1 MLVRSNSNTNVAIG
15 VVARE
20 HRSELLLK
28 EPSTIPYVEVAYNTT
43 TRFVVFY
50 HDLDDDL
57 GIDVTATSV
66 PYVAYWTVSNST
78 HSSIASGSLTPV
90 PGEPGNYTMTFD
102 ASLFLVN
109 ETYRLRMF
117 ADANAPVD
125 YWQAYVVVNIVIRG
139 REVEIIPT
147 FDSYSVFWNNT
158 LTISVYLNDT
168 ATNSPILGAN
178 PQFFAIGFSGTLL
191 PNGTA
196 GWYST
201 TFRVYQLSVGTYTIT
216 VRARIA
222 AYEDATRQILLLVRP
237 QPTQGAIIDG
247 HTSDQTGTVIRD
259 LDERDWWVPVGDL
272 LILNFN
278 FTGQWNQ
285 SIIGAA
291 GRISYQVGYRD
302 LVEIGNGV
310 YRAIIN
316 TSTIPIGSY
325 SVAVAFS
332 STNYDIAILSFSFE
346 VRLIPSQI
354 RLTFPKINGTYLNLY
369 VGEVFSV
376 QVNFT
381 DTWHQRPISGA
392 VLFADIPAI
401 GRFNIP
407 MIDLRNGLYEILG
420 LSTFVEGIYDLT
432 IHGAAQN
439 YAAATLSIQLR
450 AETNPIVRNGA
461 TIGMIAALIGL
472 FILGG
477 WFAYTR
483 VFAIP
488 WLVRKMRSMSQNL
501 GKGKTPKL
509 SGRDSRRIATRP
521 DQVSSVLR
529 AAYDGA
535 EIPFVATAVPLAV
548 TIAERD
554 AEDKAI
560 WSELD
565 KLEGLGR
572 DQRLELFE
580 HMKRIPP
587 SDRVWFLEDLKKQM
601 GASARFGRAAAPKKV
616 PKAADDAQIMHRLD
630 AIPTLSTEEKAAL
643 LKQIRGLPSD
653 EREEVFKTLQE
664 QSKQAKK

>member
-1 MLVRSNSNTNVAIG
+1 
-15 VVARE
+15 
-20 HRSELLLK
+20 
-28 EPSTIPYVEVAYNTT
+28 
-43 TRFVVFY
+43 
-50 HDLDDDL
+50 
-57 GIDVTATSV
+57 
-66 PYVAYWTVSNST
+66 
-78 HSSIASGSLTPV
+78 
-90 PGEPGNYTMTFD
+90 MTFD

-117 ADANAPVD
+117 VDANAPVD
-125 YWQAYVVVNIVIRG
+125 YWQAYIVVNIVIRG
-139 REVEIIPT
+139 REVQIIPA
-147 FDSYSVFWNNT
+147 FESYSVFWNNT
-158 LTISVYLNDT
+158 LTISIYLNDT
-168 ATNSPILGAN
+168 ATNNPVLGAN
-178 PQFFAIGFSGTLL
+178 PEFFAIGLSGNLL

-201 TFRVYQLSVGTYTIT
+201 TFRVNQLSVGTYTVT

-222 AYEDATRQILLLVRP
+222 AYEDATKQILLYVAP

-247 HTSDQTGTVIRD
+247 HTSDQPGTIIRD
-259 LDERDWWVPVGDL
+259 LDEGDWWVPIGDL

-285 SIIGAA
+285 SIIGAT
-291 GRISYQVGYRD
+291 GRISYQVGYQE

-354 RLTFPKINGTYLNLY
+354 RLTFPIMNGTYLDLY

-381 DTWHQRPISGA
+381 DTWHQRPIIGA
-392 VLFADIPAI
+392 VLFADIPRI

-407 MIDLRNGLYEILG
+407 MIDQGNGLYAILG
-420 LSTFVEGIYDLT
+420 LSTFVEGIYDMT
-432 IHGAAQN
+432 FHGAAQN
-439 YAAATLSIQLR
+439 HVAGTLTIQLR
-450 AETNPIVRNGA
+450 AETNPVVRNGA

-472 FILGG
+472 FALGG

-488 WLVRKMRSMSQNL
+488 WLVRKMRSMTQTL

-529 AAYDGA
+529 TAYDGA

-548 TIAERD
+548 TVAERD
-554 AEDKAI
+554 AEDQAI
-560 WSELD
+560 WGELD
-565 KLEGLGR
+565 KLESLGP
-572 DQRLELFE
+572 DQKLELFE

-587 SDRVWFLEDLKKQM
+587 QDRVWFLDDLKKQM
-601 GASARFGRAAAPKKV
+601 SDSSRFGRAAAPKKV
-616 PKAADDAQIMHRLD
+616 PKSADDAQIMHQLD
-630 AIPTLSTEEKAAL
+630 AIPKLSPEEKAAL
-643 LKQIRGLPSD
+643 LKQIRDLPPN
-653 EREEVFKTLQE
+653 EREEVLKTLRE
-664 QSKQAKK
+664 QSKEGRD